1 MRPPDGD
8 VSSRKLDKQYW
19 SSEEIIT
26 MESIYL
32 KIHSIET
39 VVAVRRINKVNMEKY
54 TDLERKEPREE
65 C

>member
-1 MRPPDGD
+1 M
-8 VSSRKLDKQYW
+8 
-19 SSEEIIT
+19 
-26 MESIYL
+26 
-32 KIHSIET
+32 KIQSIEI